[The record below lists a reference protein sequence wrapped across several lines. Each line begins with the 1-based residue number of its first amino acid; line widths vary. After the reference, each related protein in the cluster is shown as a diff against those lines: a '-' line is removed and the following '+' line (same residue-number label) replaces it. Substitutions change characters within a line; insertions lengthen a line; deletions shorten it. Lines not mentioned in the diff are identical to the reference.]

1 MADILEHDPWPDD
14 IKRSWLFTVKFKGLT
29 GETITRTFLG
39 HEKQRV
45 SEPFMFGLLE
55 ASVKHNGG
63 WSMGAHLAKRHFDFP
78 DMPPSEGKIIA
89 CERADAPHP
98 MATTAVD

>member
-1 MADILEHDPWPDD
+1 MADLLEHDPWPDD
-14 IKRSWLFTVKFKGLT
+14 IKRSWLFTIKWWGLD
-29 GETITRTFLG
+29 GLLVTRSYLA

-45 SEPFMFGLLE
+45 SEPFLFGLIAGGVDHHGGLTLS
-55 ASVKHNGG
+55 ASLVRK
-63 WSMGAHLAKRHFDFP
+63 HFDFP